1 MESIKILAIADQ
13 VVPQLELVEI
23 PERFRDVDLILSCGD
38 LPFDYLEYLVSRFNK
53 PLYYVYGNH
62 GPGDMGPLCD
72 DGMAKPAPEGC
83 GNIHRRVVNH
93 KGLLIAGL
101 EGSLRYNN
109 GPHQYSQ
116 GQMRGMIRRMMFM
129 LWRNKRRY
137 GRALDILITHAPPWG
152 IHDEPDLPHQGFRAF
167 LPFIERY
174 KPRYLI
180 HGHIH
185 LYRSDTPRVTKFGET
200 TVINAYG
207 YQLLEIDVPS
217 QE

>member
-1 MESIKILAIADQ
+1 MKILAIADQ
-13 VVPQLELVEI
+13 VMPQLECTEL

-38 LPFDYLEYLVSRFNK
+38 LPFDYLEYLVSRLNK
-53 PLYYVYGNH
+53 PLYYVFGNH
-62 GPGDMGPLCD
+62 GPGDRGRVCY
-72 DGMAKPAPEGC
+72 DGQRKLAPEGC
-83 GNIHRRVVNH
+83 GNLHMRVVNH
-93 KGLLIAGL
+93 KGLLIGGL

-116 GQMRGMIRRMMFM
+116 REMRWMIRRLGFM
-129 LWRNKRRY
+129 LWRNKLRY

-167 LPFIERY
+167 LPFMQRY

-185 LYRSDTPRVTKFGET
+185 IYRSDTTRETRFGNT

-207 YQLLEIDVPS
+207 YQLLEIEPPS
-217 QE
+217 GV